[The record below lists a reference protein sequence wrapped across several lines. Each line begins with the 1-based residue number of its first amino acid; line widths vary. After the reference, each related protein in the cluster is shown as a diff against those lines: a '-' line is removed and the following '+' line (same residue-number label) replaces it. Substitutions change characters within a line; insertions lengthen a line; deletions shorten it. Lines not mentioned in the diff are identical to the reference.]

1 MAASSTPRRSSREDD
16 RRRPCSTAFA
26 NVNVCSAVSQS
37 PNSLLVG
44 NRAIRVAAAKVTD
57 EASSTAPAPS
67 SSAAS
72 SASRIS
78 AASPPSRISTS
89 SFRPPHSPEGRGAG
103 SRSNASSS
111 SATRSTGLRHA
122 FDSSIR
128 SALASC
134 DGSEASTASACSQ
147 PAVSSA
153 SRALLTKSS
162 V

>member
-16 RRRPCSTAFA
+16 RRSPCSTAFA

-72 SASRIS
+72 TASRIS
-78 AASPPSRISTS
+78 AASPPSRSRHS
-89 SFRPPHSPEGRGAG
+89 SLPAAP
-103 SRSNASSS
+103 
-111 SATRSTGLRHA
+111 
-122 FDSSIR
+122 
-128 SALASC
+128 LA
-134 DGSEASTASACSQ
+134 
-147 PAVSSA
+147 
-153 SRALLTKSS
+153 
-162 V
+162 